1 MKTTTPSSPRLSIY
15 AGDPVIDGR
24 LVPKGDGELPRDFGK
39 RLVRFKEAADV
50 TWDELADLLGVEPK
64 QLIRWA
70 NGTEPSEGPTTP
82 WCVSRPG
89 YRAVSTSSWETT
101 SWTPSRR
108 TDHMP
113 RKRVRRTKRT
123 THVLT
128 GDFAKALEGFQEASG
143 LTWAEIARRLGTSV
157 VNLWRW
163 RQGVQPNM
171 HHLIAL
177 QDLADGMGLGHL
189 LPRVRVR
196 GR

>member
-1 MKTTTPSSPRLSIY
+1 
-15 AGDPVIDGR
+15 
-24 LVPKGDGELPRDFGK
+24 
-39 RLVRFKEAADV
+39 
-50 TWDELADLLGVEPK
+50 
-64 QLIRWA
+64 
-70 NGTEPSEGPTTP
+70 
-82 WCVSRPG
+82 
-89 YRAVSTSSWETT
+89 
-101 SWTPSRR
+101 
-108 TDHMP
+108 MP

-128 GDFAKALEGFQEASG
+128 GDFAKALEGFKEASG

-196 GR
+196 GG

>member
-1 MKTTTPSSPRLSIY
+1 
-15 AGDPVIDGR
+15 
-24 LVPKGDGELPRDFGK
+24 
-39 RLVRFKEAADV
+39 
-50 TWDELADLLGVEPK
+50 
-64 QLIRWA
+64 
-70 NGTEPSEGPTTP
+70 
-82 WCVSRPG
+82 
-89 YRAVSTSSWETT
+89 
-101 SWTPSRR
+101 
-108 TDHMP
+108 MP

-128 GDFAKALEGFQEASG
+128 GDFAKALEMFQEASG

-177 QDLADGMGLGHL
+177 QDLADGMGMGHL

>member
-1 MKTTTPSSPRLSIY
+1 
-15 AGDPVIDGR
+15 
-24 LVPKGDGELPRDFGK
+24 
-39 RLVRFKEAADV
+39 
-50 TWDELADLLGVEPK
+50 
-64 QLIRWA
+64 
-70 NGTEPSEGPTTP
+70 
-82 WCVSRPG
+82 
-89 YRAVSTSSWETT
+89 
-101 SWTPSRR
+101 
-108 TDHMP
+108 MP

-128 GDFAKALEGFQEASG
+128 GDFAQALEGFKEASG

>member
-1 MKTTTPSSPRLSIY
+1 
-15 AGDPVIDGR
+15 
-24 LVPKGDGELPRDFGK
+24 
-39 RLVRFKEAADV
+39 
-50 TWDELADLLGVEPK
+50 
-64 QLIRWA
+64 
-70 NGTEPSEGPTTP
+70 
-82 WCVSRPG
+82 
-89 YRAVSTSSWETT
+89 
-101 SWTPSRR
+101 
-108 TDHMP
+108 MP
-113 RKRVRRTKRT
+113 RKRVGRTKRA

-128 GDFAKALEGFQEASG
+128 GDFAKALEDFQEASG

-163 RQGVQPNM
+163 RKGVQPNM